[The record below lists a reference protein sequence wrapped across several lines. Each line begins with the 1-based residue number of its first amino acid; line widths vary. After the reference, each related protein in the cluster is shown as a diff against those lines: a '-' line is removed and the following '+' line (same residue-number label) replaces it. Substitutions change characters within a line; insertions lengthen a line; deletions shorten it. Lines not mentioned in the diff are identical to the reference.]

1 MKQTLLLT
9 LAACW
14 LAACGNGATPPASTT
29 DSTATATTTPAP
41 APAPDVATPPKG
53 DYKVVMI
60 YEFITS
66 EEEIGDWTVYASDVT
81 NYAKQKGI
89 PVVSLEKGKSI
100 AQIPDKSG
108 KIIGSIDVSSCIN
121 GKQLGFVVSQNGKTL
136 GCIDYD
142 MDMVTPIKAYFGDK

>member
-1 MKQTLLLT
+1 MKQTFLLT

-14 LAACGNGATPPASTT
+14 LVACASKTTPAATTT
-29 DSTATATTTPAP
+29 DSTATTTPAA

-60 YEFITS
+60 YEFIKS
-66 EEEIGDWTVYASDVT
+66 DEEIGDWTVYASDVT
-81 NYAKQKGI
+81 NYAEQKGI
-89 PVVSLEKGKSI
+89 PVVRLEEGKSI

-108 KIIGSIDVSSCIN
+108 KIIGSVDVSQCI
-121 GKQLGFVVSQNGKTL
+121 KDKSLGFVVSQNGKTL